1 VSTEEPLYDV
11 HLWIYGFY
19 LTILCILSSA
29 TTKMK
34 NALSLLCLIACFVL
48 QSYSKVQYAMQNRD
62 FFS

>member
-1 VSTEEPLYDV
+1 MMF
-11 HLWIYGFY
+11 IYGYMASY

-48 QSYSKVQYAMQNRD
+48 QSYLKVQYAIQNSD
-62 FFS
+62 FFSWEGNI